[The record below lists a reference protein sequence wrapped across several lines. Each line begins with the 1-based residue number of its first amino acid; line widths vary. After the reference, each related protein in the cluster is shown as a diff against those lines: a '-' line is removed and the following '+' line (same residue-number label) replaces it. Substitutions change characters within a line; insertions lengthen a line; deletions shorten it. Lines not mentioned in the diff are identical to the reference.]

1 MVSMDTLILQMMTQ
15 AQKLVKADRASLFLV
30 DNKNQQL
37 YAREIFLFL
46 SPRYW
51 KLSFLEYSTSPRM
64 FLKMRLEIPS
74 RTTMKFGKIYKDHS
88 GRSVRFVPWQISPQ
102 HGHSWPC
109 SRHWAD
115 SQRG

>member
-1 MVSMDTLILQMMTQ
+1 MDTLILQMMTQ

-64 FLKMRLEIPS
+64 YVRMRRPAILNL
-74 RTTMKFGKIYKDHS
+74 TMKFGNIWKYFNV
-88 GRSVRFVPWQISPQ
+88 RSVRSCESDFPST
-102 HGHSWPC
+102 
-109 SRHWAD
+109 RA
-115 SQRG
+115 